1 MCLSEKCRGSMYTK
15 LLTIALFIC
24 SAGHPMLD
32 LAIEHFDV
40 VFDGSWGSA
49 GPELL
54 TRVLRTLC
62 EFGPN
67 EKFFDAS
74 VHTKERCQGVEVL

>member
-1 MCLSEKCRGSMYTK
+1 
-15 LLTIALFIC
+15 
-24 SAGHPMLD
+24 MLD

-74 VHTKERCQGVEVL
+74 VHTKERCQGVEVLRPIEFLTLPEGRAFKMMPKVC